1 MLKKMRISYNNFR
14 NIKSKSKNILNEI
27 TIILKQEDG
36 YTYNTKRE
44 KIKKHFPASLD
55 IKYDKYNIFL
65 IKEESKNRKISF
77 SLSSNNITQQ
87 LEEYLNT
94 AIRRYN
100 GINMFNYNT
109 KTDSD
114 LHLQYIHNI
123 QTLSIL
129 DFRHNLTKYDN
140 PEIIKKNF
148 PHFCDKNDRIFY
160 DTIYIIKNENIHKQ
174 INYNNK
180 TMCDNIL
187 ICCNKK
193 TFNIMFE
200 TDKINP
206 YYNNFK
212 YNINEISIKE
222 LFDDYNI

>member
-1 MLKKMRISYNNFR
+1 MLKKMRISYNKFR
-14 NIKSKSKNILNEI
+14 EIKRESKNILNEL

-36 YTYNTKRE
+36 YKYNSNVE
-44 KIKKHFPASLD
+44 KIKKHFPTTLN

-77 SLSSNNITQQ
+77 SLSSNNITSH
-87 LEEYLNT
+87 LDEYLNT
-94 AIRRYN
+94 ATRRYN
-100 GINMFNYNT
+100 GINMFKYNT

-123 QTLSIL
+123 QTMSIL
-129 DFRHNLTKYDN
+129 DFRRNLTKYDN

-174 INYNNK
+174 IDYNNK

-206 YYNNFK
+206 YYKNFK

-222 LFDDYNI
+222 LYHNDNI